1 MSVAAYIDPRPEPYP
16 IRGTMPCR
24 DCDQYKHQRCPG
36 CMGTREERTEDWGP
50 CMSGSFTSGTMTLTL
65 QTMGIDDTEF
75 SLQALIDGFRNL
87 YKTDDLNEIHAWH
100 MRPQSCA
107 PPCARELLRWVLE
120 LLKTDGV
127 DAATAQVYVA

>member
-1 MSVAAYIDPRPEPYP
+1 
-16 IRGTMPCR
+16 
-24 DCDQYKHQRCPG
+24 
-36 CMGTREERTEDWGP
+36 MGTREERTEDWGP

-65 QTMGIDDTEF
+65 QTMGIDDAEF
-75 SLQALIDGFRNL
+75 SLQALIAGFRNL
-87 YKTDDLNEIHAWH
+87 YKTNDLNEIHAWH

-127 DAATAQVYVA
+127 DASTAQVYVA